1 VLELAVAAAREGTV
15 AAVGGAGVL
24 ALLPEVVPV
33 AAHRAVGLAAACTAR
48 CAADE
53 ADTADLGAR
62 DFVLPSGGVIVVQ
75 AVVIP
80 ADEQPGVSPVRRDA
94 VRTVRG
100 NTRTC
105 VAPSITLSADY
116 LASLIEAAGGAVPGS
131 IARTGGASKYTPV
144 VTRSTARAAGG
155 GGAGAV
161 ITVAMAGIVYLVGAT
176 VVHRVVLGGVSAAYL
191 DAAGV
196 PRAVADA

>member
-1 VLELAVAAAREGTV
+1 MLELAVAAAREGTV

-24 ALLPEVVPV
+24 VLLPEVVPV
-33 AAHRAVGLAAACTAR
+33 AAHRTVALAAACTAR

-53 ADTADLGAR
+53 TDTADLGAR

-116 LASLIEAAGGAVPGS
+116 LASLIEAAGGAVPRS
-131 IARTGGASKYTPV
+131 ITRTGGASKNTPV

-176 VVHRVVLGGVSAAYL
+176 VVH
-191 DAAGV
+191 
-196 PRAVADA
+196 